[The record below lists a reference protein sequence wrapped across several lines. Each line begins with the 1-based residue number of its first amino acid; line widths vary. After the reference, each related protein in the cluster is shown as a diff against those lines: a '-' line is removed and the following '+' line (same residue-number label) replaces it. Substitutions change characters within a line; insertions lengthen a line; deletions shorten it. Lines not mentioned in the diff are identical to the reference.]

1 MFNPLERLSPE
12 TKVMILTA
20 YSAELSRQKAIEL
33 GACRY
38 IEKPF
43 VVDEIRALVETMLS
57 T

>member
-43 VVDEIRALVETMLS
+43 VVDEIRTLVETMLS